1 MKLVFYSL
9 ILNNHQAN
17 VADEL
22 WNLTGHSYCFV
33 ELANL
38 QAEHRKGDSHDY
50 SDRPYL
56 LRAWQSEEAY
66 SQAMELAYT
75 AECCVFSGIQALTF
89 QKERMRLGLLSF
101 DMSERWLKR
110 GILNLFSPAILKMFL
125 SYHFGGWSK
134 KPLYK
139 LCCSAFASE
148 DQHKLFTYRGRCYKW
163 GYFTRV
169 EKIDVETFPD
179 VSTSNITPLMWCS
192 RYLMLKHPELPVLM
206 ARQLKNK
213 GYRFMLD
220 MYGSGEYEIQTR
232 QLAKELDV
240 EDVICFMG
248 VKPNN
253 ELLNDMRRHCI
264 FLFTSDKNEG
274 WGAVANESMTNGC
287 VLVASDGIGSSPY
300 LVKDKQTGLLFT
312 SPQTSSSFGHPDIA
326 ALNSLCSKVE
336 FLLDNPCECKK
347 IRQHSIALMQELW
360 NPRIAA
366 ERLLTLIDHLQ
377 KGKDTPFVEGPC
389 SKA

>member
-1 MKLVFYSL
+1 MQLVFYSL
-9 ILNNHQAN
+9 VLNHHQAPI
-17 VADEL
+17 ADALYEL
-22 WNLTGHSYCFV
+22 LGDDYMFV
-33 ELANL
+33 ETSNL
-38 QAEHRKGDSHDY
+38 SDAKGAKEDY
-50 SDRPYL
+50 SKRAYL
-56 LRAWQSEEAY
+56 LRAWESESAY
-66 SQAMELAYT
+66 TKAMALAQT
-75 AECCVFSGIQALTF
+75 AECCVFSGVQALPF
-89 QKERMRLGLLSF
+89 QKERMRLRKLSF

-110 GILNLFSPAILKMFL
+110 GLPNLFSPAILKMFL
-125 SYHFGGWSK
+125 AYHLGGWRK

-139 LCCSAFASE
+139 LCCSAFAAA
-148 DQHKLFTYRGRCYKW
+148 DQYKVGTYHKRCYKW

-169 EKIDVETFPD
+169 EKIDVETLPD

-192 RYLMLKHPELPVLM
+192 RYLMLKHPELPILM
-206 ARQLKNK
+206 ARRLKNK

-253 ELLNDMRRHCI
+253 ELLNDMRKHSI

-274 WGAVANESMTNGC
+274 WGAVANESMSNGC

-300 LVKDKQTGLLFT
+300 LISNGQTGMSFT
-312 SPQTSSSFGHPDIA
+312 SPKKSSSFGHPDIA
-326 ALNSLCSKVE
+326 ALDSLCSKVE

-360 NPRIAA
+360 NPHIAA